1 MSPNATLYI
10 ALVLYA
16 AGTLV
21 ALVSLFARD
30 VRMQHG
36 GLGMMIAG
44 WISHTIWIGT
54 ICTMTGHPPLT
65 NLPEIASFVAWTVFL
80 VELILFL
87 RYRVQ
92 AAAFFVYPL
101 VLILLTLTAVVR
113 EPFAKMD
120 PALRNGLFT
129 THVFLSTIGV
139 AALLVGLAFTILAW
153 FQDRSLK
160 SKRRGK
166 LWEWI
171 PSLNVCRI
179 LGYRM
184 LAVGFAMLA
193 SSRASVAPDRH
204 LLAPEHSRTKR
215 PARTTECART
225 RERCRLSDCV
235 CAAAW
240 RRSAAPCWSHAAGAR
255 RPSSPPR
262 RPWRPRSPARPPRP
276 AGACSIG
283 PSSA

>member
-10 ALVLYA
+10 ALAFYA

-21 ALVSLFARD
+21 ALVSLFARES
-30 VRMQHG
+30 RMQHA
-36 GLGMMIAG
+36 GLGFMVVG
-44 WISHTIWIGT
+44 WVSHTIWIGT

-65 NLPEIASFVAWTVFL
+65 NLPEITSFVAWTVFL

-87 RYRVQ
+87 RYRVH

-113 EPFAKMD
+113 EPFAKMN

-139 AALLVGLAFTILAW
+139 AALLVGLAFTMLAW
-153 FQDRSLK
+153 FQDHSLK
-160 SKRRGK
+160 SKQRGK

-171 PSLNVCRI
+171 PSLNVCRT

-184 LAVGFAMLA
+184 LAVGFTIYTLGVITGIVW
-193 SSRASVAPDRH
+193 SY
-204 LLAPEHSRTKR
+204 
-215 PARTTECART
+215 RTTSELMEVRVKQIGGITAWLLFGALLQSYINGSYRARRT
-225 RERCRLSDCV
+225 MVIS
-235 CAAAW
+235 AAAFVATLVA
-240 RRSAAPCWSHAAGAR
+240 SLGIHHV
-255 RPSSPPR
+255 
-262 RPWRPRSPARPPRP
+262 
-276 AGACSIG
+276 
-283 PSSA
+283 